1 MSSAVHV
8 VGIEG
13 VIFSLEGGKEKG
25 DGYKFDFPTR
35 GKSWVCRAGT
45 GTTSKPSGREGASQ
59 YGTDPSKWDA
69 VGHGNLWSL
78 SVFPPAFTKKKGWL
92 VTTEQFA
99 EKKQCDYTLL
109 QN

>member
-8 VGIEG
+8 VGIKG
-13 VIFSLEGGKEKG
+13 VVFSLEGGKEKG
-25 DGYKFDFPTR
+25 DGYKSDLPTS
-35 GKSWVCRAGT
+35 GNSQVCRARTKAG
-45 GTTSKPSGREGASQ
+45 SKPHGREGASRH
-59 YGTDPSKWDA
+59 GTDPSERDRAGRRK
-69 VGHGNLWSL
+69 LRSL

-99 EKKQCDYTLL
+99 EKKQCDYALL